1 MYWKATLFSIVEHN
15 LLSFYFKII
24 PEKTKDWN
32 CGEIV
37 KHLCKSLF
45 SEGYTIMED
54 LLIKLQKMFLKNICL
69 SFLKN

>member
-1 MYWKATLFSIVEHN
+1 M
-15 LLSFYFKII
+15 
-24 PEKTKDWN
+24 KDWN
-32 CGEIV
+32 CGKIV